1 MMMRRKK
8 KCWKNCLNVLK
19 LNNMKNKNVK
29 VIGMN
34 MDGDES
40 YVGKIGKVKKVV
52 EDGCYEGCVE
62 VKFEDGVVEVFF
74 EDEVEVI

>member
-1 MMMRRKK
+1 M
-8 KCWKNCLNVLK
+8 NVLK

-40 YVGKIGKVKKVV
+40 YIGMIGRVKKVI
-52 EDGCYEGCVE
+52 EDGWNGGCVE
-62 VKFEDGVVEVFF
+62 VKFED
-74 EDEVEVI
+74 EVEVI

>member
-8 KCWKNCLNVLK
+8 KCQVNCLNVLK

-52 EDGCYEGCVE
+52 EDGYYEGCVE
-62 VKFEDGVVEVFF
+62 VKFEDGGVEVFF